1 MKTLK
6 KLRKMMLTRQS
17 SAQLQR
23 MIFQKNMNA
32 VVDIITTTITMA
44 NADVDTTI
52 MTMNAVAQTMTRRN
66 VAAVTTT
73 ATDL

>member
-1 MKTLK
+1 MKTLR

-32 VVDIITTTITMA
+32 DVDIITTTMA

>member
-32 VVDIITTTITMA
+32 DVDTITTITMV
-44 NADVDTTI
+44 NADADTTI